1 MKLLILID
9 NKNAIAKDGKQIL
22 FIDDDLHMFRD
33 YTSNNIIVMGRTTF
47 DEIGRQLPNRISVV
61 FTRSDRK
68 DKKDLY
74 YVDSIEK
81 LEEIIKKY
89 PDKEVFV
96 IGGAEIVKLLWHKL
110 DELIVTRVDT
120 VVEGADTF
128 IPEFDDF
135 KLVDKTEISDPNYKV
150 YHEKWKRVKWKY

>member
-135 KLVDKTEISDPNYKV
+135 KLVDKTEILDPNYKV
-150 YHEKWKRVKWKY
+150 YHEKWKRVK

>member
-81 LEEIIKKY
+81 LDEIIKKY

-96 IGGAEIVKLLWHKL
+96 IGGAEIVKLLWHRL

-135 KLVDKTEISDPNYKV
+135 KLVDKSEIYDPNYKV

>member
-33 YTSNNIIVMGRTTF
+33 YTTNNIIVMGRTTF

-81 LEEIIKKY
+81 LEEIIRKY

-96 IGGAEIVKLLWHKL
+96 IGGAEIVKLLWNRL

-150 YHEKWKRVKWKY
+150 YHEKWKRVK